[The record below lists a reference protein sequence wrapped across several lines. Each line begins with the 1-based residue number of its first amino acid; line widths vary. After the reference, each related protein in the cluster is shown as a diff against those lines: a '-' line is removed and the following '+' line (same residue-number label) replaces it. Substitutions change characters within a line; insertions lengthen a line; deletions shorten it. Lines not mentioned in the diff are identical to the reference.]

1 MASKNKRTKAII
13 YNGVRFELEDFS
25 EEVSKNLKKLQ
36 KKGLI
41 LAGKTLVKEVKNNT
55 PKRTGLLKATINK
68 QVKTSNN
75 DIPWLKIGALKQGK
89 GAKFK
94 GKFAHHAHL
103 IEHGTGLRYNKSTK
117 PKRFTGYIKEY
128 SFLRKTILNKKDY
141 VRKCVSSELSK
152 IGPDILPSI
161 KDDLG
166 D

>member
-1 MASKNKRTKAII
+1 MARKNNRTKAII

-41 LAGKTLVKEVKNNT
+41 ISGKTLVKEVRNNT
-55 PKRTGLLKATINK
+55 LKRSGLLKSTINK
-68 QVKTSNN
+68 QVKTGKH
-75 DIPWLKIGALKQGK
+75 DIPWLKVGALKQGK
-89 GAKFK
+89 GSKFK

-117 PKRFTGYIKEY
+117 PKRFTGYVKGY

-141 VRKCVSSELSK
+141 IRECVSSELSK
-152 IGPDILPSI
+152 IGPDILPDI
-161 KDDLG
+161 QDDLG